1 MRKNRIDWTAAE
13 AVIAG
18 GIATAAL
25 YVIALV
31 VLFGP
36 MAHALT
42 KLG

>member
-1 MRKNRIDWTAAE
+1 MSKHKIDWTAAE

-18 GIATAAL
+18 GICTAAV